1 MVHKGQLTK
10 VLPLFHLNI
19 WVVKRKVFLKVDVV
33 YLVDSLFIASIAAHF
48 LEDDEGARFDKVH
61 PVSSISLQRQKSV
74 SRTEQKLGC

>member
-1 MVHKGQLTK
+1 MVNKGQLTK

-19 WVVKRKVFLKVDVV
+19 WVVQRKVFLKVDVV
-33 YLVDSLFIASIAAHF
+33 YLVDSLLVASIAAHF

-61 PVSSISLQRQKSV
+61 PVSSISLHRQKLV